1 MKAAIETLQKLNA
14 YKKKMIVI
22 GDMLELGKKAETYH
36 REIGKML
43 NEESIQ
49 YVFTYGELAKI
60 VAEEAR
66 KNYHAGKVQS
76 FDNKAEIA
84 GEVLKVITKK
94 DVVLLKGSR
103 GMALEKIVQNWM

>member
-1 MKAAIETLQKLNA
+1 
-14 YKKKMIVI
+14 MIVI
-22 GDMLELGKKAETYH
+22 GDMLELGENAETYH

-49 YVFTYGELAKI
+49 YVFTYGELAEI

-66 KNYHAGKVQS
+66 KKYDTGKVQS
-76 FDNKAEIA
+76 FNSKAKIA
-84 GEVLKVITKK
+84 EEVLKVITKK

-103 GMALEKIVQNWM
+103 GMALEEIVQNWI